1 MEIKIKGKQ
10 PYWVSFS
17 YYTNERNGRVTT
29 CFVSQE
35 REEIAKGSVTCSKSD
50 RFTKES
56 GRKKSL
62 TKCLDILQLTREE
75 RTEFWNQ
82 YHNRVPASNSINMDI
97 EQLLDL
103 LNTFYFKGVEAKD
116 LLDDEYEIATYYIEA
131 LKEIGIEFEPIND

>member
-1 MEIKIKGKQ
+1 MEIKIEGKT

-82 YHNRVPASNSINMDI
+82 YHNRVPVSTII
-97 EQLLDL
+97 ETDVQEYLDVL
-103 LNTFYFKGVEAKD
+103 SFMFFEGRETAGWKEEATEAAF
-116 LLDDEYEIATYYIEA
+116 LDA
-131 LKEIGIEFEPIND
+131 LEEIGIELTTNN